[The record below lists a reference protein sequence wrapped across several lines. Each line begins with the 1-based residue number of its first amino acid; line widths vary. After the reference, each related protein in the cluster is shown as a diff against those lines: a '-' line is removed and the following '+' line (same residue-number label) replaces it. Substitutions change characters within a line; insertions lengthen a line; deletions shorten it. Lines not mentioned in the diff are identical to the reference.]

1 MGTDDYPGTAAELA
15 GTLLLVYWLVA
26 PRAISHIQ
34 WEHTVAFCAELT
46 WVVELLPQKNG
57 GNEANQQQHDSDGEN
72 HRCISSIQIPLGS
85 LRKASVVVESGSE

>member
-1 MGTDDYPGTAAELA
+1 MGTDDYPEAAAELA

-34 WEHTVAFCAELT
+34 WEHTVTLCAELT

-57 GNEANQQQHDSDGEN
+57 GNEANQQQHDSNGKN
-72 HRCISSIQIPLGS
+72 HRCISMDVCAKSIAIRGS
-85 LRKASVVVESGSE
+85 YGRGAN